1 MPRRIHA
8 VVDDFLGRGMDD
20 ESLVIL
26 EYDQGDGSAIR
37 ATVEA
42 GYHAPGKVREVI
54 IMGDESSAVC
64 DYNVAQYK
72 IKMFENRHIADGSS
86 IKAVEGAVNQ
96 LEFPPEEPLRAEL
109 AAFIHSI
116 QRRNPPLADGWA
128 GFQAIRVV
136 EAALESA
143 RTGAWIE
150 IAETE
155 R

>member
-8 VVDDFLGRGMDD
+8 VMDDFLGRGMDD
-20 ESLVIL
+20 ESLVVL
-26 EYDQGDGSAIR
+26 EYEQADGSAIR

-42 GYHAPGKVREVI
+42 GYHTPGKVREVMI
-54 IMGDESSAVC
+54 IGDQSSAVC

-72 IKMFENRHIADGSS
+72 VKILENRHISDGSS

-109 AAFIHSI
+109 AAFIDSI
-116 QRRNPPLADGWA
+116 EKRSPPLVDGWA

-136 EAALESA
+136 EAAIESA

-150 IAETE
+150 IDEAE

>member
-1 MPRRIHA
+1 
-8 VVDDFLGRGMDD
+8 MDD
-20 ESLVIL
+20 ESLVVL
-26 EYDQGDGSAIR
+26 EYDRSDGSAIR

-42 GYHAPGKVREVI
+42 GYHAPGKVREVMI
-54 IMGDESSAVC
+54 IGDESSAVC

-72 IKMFENRHIADGSS
+72 IKMFENRHIVDGSS

-116 QRRNPPLADGWA
+116 GRRSRPLADGWA
-128 GFQAIRVV
+128 GFQAIRVL
-136 EAALESA
+136 EGALESA
-143 RTGAWIE
+143 RTGEWIE
-150 IAETE
+150 IPKTE